1 MTDSA
6 RMIENLLYLYAERID
21 AGDLGGIADLFEH
34 GRVCAV
40 PDAPPEATFEG
51 TEGVRR
57 MYDAA
62 TRLYGDGTPKT
73 HHITSNA
80 IIEVD
85 DEAGTASSRSYYT
98 VTQATS
104 ELPLQIIITGRYHDT
119 FQRIDG
125 EWWFDTRIMFVD
137 QMGDLSHHLL
147 YSLS

>member
-1 MTDSA
+1 MTDAA

-34 GRVCAV
+34 GRICAV
-40 PDAPPEATFEG
+40 PDAPPEAAFVG
-51 TEGVRR
+51 AEGVRK

-62 TRLYGDGTPKT
+62 TRLYEDGTPKT

-85 DEAGTASSRSYYT
+85 EELGTASSRSYYT
-98 VTQATS
+98 VTQATP
-104 ELPLQIIITGRYHDT
+104 ELPLQIIIAGRYHDT
-119 FQRIDG
+119 FQRLDDK
-125 EWWFDTRIMFVD
+125 WWFDTRIMFVD

-147 YSLS
+147 YSLD